1 MLKII
6 LQNKQV
12 YFLEKGKKQ
21 TKNNQM
27 QNFKNTGSQFD
38 ERVGTY
44 FLIPVPTEVN
54 GETVTNRLW
63 HYTECKC

>member
-1 MLKII
+1 MFII
-6 LQNKQV
+6 IQ
-12 YFLEKGKKQ
+12 KGQMHEKKQ
-21 TKNNQM
+21 I
-27 QNFKNTGSQFD
+27 FKNIGSQLD

-54 GETVTNRLW
+54 EETVTNRLW

>member
-1 MLKII
+1 MFII
-6 LQNKQV
+6 IQNGQMH
-12 YFLEKGKKQ
+12 EKKQ
-21 TKNNQM
+21 I
-27 QNFKNTGSQFD
+27 FKNIGSQLD

>member
-1 MLKII
+1 MFII
-6 LQNKQV
+6 IQNGQMH
-12 YFLEKGKKQ
+12 EKKQ
-21 TKNNQM
+21 I
-27 QNFKNTGSQFD
+27 FKNIGSQLD

-54 GETVTNRLW
+54 EETVTNRLW